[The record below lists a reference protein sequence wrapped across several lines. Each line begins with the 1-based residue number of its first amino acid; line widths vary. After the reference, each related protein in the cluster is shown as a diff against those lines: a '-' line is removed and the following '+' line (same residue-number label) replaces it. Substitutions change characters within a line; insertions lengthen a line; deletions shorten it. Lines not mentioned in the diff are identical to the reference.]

1 MILPVVFTERARAV
15 SRSLK
20 AVGADQIDEV
30 DVTQIPG
37 YVAPPEG
44 YVPATI

>member
-1 MILPVVFTERARAV
+1 VYLQYAQAYLGVE
-15 SRSLK
+15 
-20 AVGADQIDEV
+20 QIDEV

-44 YVPATI
+44 YISAVV